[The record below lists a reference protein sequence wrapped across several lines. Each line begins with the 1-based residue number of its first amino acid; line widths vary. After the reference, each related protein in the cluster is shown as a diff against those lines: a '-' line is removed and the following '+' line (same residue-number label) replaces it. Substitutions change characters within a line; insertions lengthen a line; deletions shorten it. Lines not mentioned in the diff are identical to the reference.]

1 MGASEDR
8 ERLAYLHYHGRVD
21 TQHIALDAD
30 RDFSWIG
37 AGFIAGGA
45 DSSAD
50 LQGSGQRITDALD
63 PVALGRL
70 TPNCR
75 WCRASDTIGA
85 RQAIDSYKYLYFT
98 SWLARCIHPGRS
110 TYRNGYQIYGTYY
123 PW

>member
-1 MGASEDR
+1 VSAVAGSNFLASWLHVYIGEVGISNIGKGERQQAPVGASEDR

-63 PVALGRL
+63 PVALGRAQ
-70 TPNCR
+70 TV
-75 WCRASDTIGA
+75 DGVEHQT
-85 RQAIDSYKYLYFT
+85 Q
-98 SWLARCIHPGRS
+98 LAHGR
-110 TYRNGYQIYGTYY
+110 R
-123 PW
+123 